1 MVYTKGKMKGQLT
14 TAEIRKLISAHN
26 KLSKITIPPKSKRD
40 DILKILKD
48 NGFSVNHERQRLEQI
63 KVQRKN
69 VDLEQ
74 AKEITKRKPRAK
86 PVPKPKPKPEP
97 LPKEDEVRPKEKVG
111 RPKVDPKKI
120 QVIKPKP
127 KEEKPKP
134 KKKVLA
140 IEDKPKQ
147 EKPKRN
153 FKVNSFERKKMLS
166 KLIDDTGGRMIKLHK
181 VIGIKSSDETPELVK
196 KKCKELKLK
205 FHPDKNN
212 EPDQDKFDLVQ
223 KVCRILLDT
232 QEIIKDKPKEEP
244 KVEKP
249 KKEPK
254 VDKDGIPQLKRF
266 DVIEYRTKGN
276 KKVMAFVSET
286 LSDNKYRMNHI
297 ILKDDG
303 SFSEDEKDTMD
314 LPDIQLSKSR
324 KFKFIGK
331 LDPDQEKV
339 IFEKEPDKAL
349 KKPTKKEIVV
359 AFKDII
365 TGFKEILQEV
375 ITTETPD
382 APEFKKEIKKLEAIE
397 DKLKKGSLSFPHGGQ
412 PRKQF
417 DLITRALDAYI
428 DLFQGDPDN
437 SDQINRAVEIAKE
450 LKIKYRFG
458 QKDPKK

>member
-1 MVYTKGKMKGQLT
+1 MVYSKGKMKGQLT

-48 NGFSVNHERQRLEQI
+48 NGFSVNHERQRLEQV
-63 KVQRKN
+63 KVQKKD

-86 PVPKPKPKPEP
+86 PVPKPKPKP

-120 QVIKPKP
+120 QVIVPKP

-153 FKVNSFERKKMLS
+153 FKVNRSERKKLLGQ
-166 KLIDDTGGRMIKLHK
+166 LIDDTGGRMINLHK
-181 VIGIKSSDETPELVK
+181 VLGIKSSDETPELVK

-232 QEIIKDKPKEEP
+232 QEIIQDKPKKDLDDADIKKMLREEL
-244 KVEKP
+244 
-249 KKEPK
+249 
-254 VDKDGIPQLKRF
+254 DKIQN
-266 DVIEYRTKGN
+266 KGL
-276 KKVMAFVSET
+276 M
-286 LSDNKYRMNHI
+286 
-297 ILKDDG
+297 G
-303 SFSEDEKDTMD
+303 SFG
-314 LPDIQLSKSR
+314 PFR
-324 KFKFIGK
+324 K
-331 LDPDQEKV
+331 
-339 IFEKEPDKAL
+339 L
-349 KKPTKKEIVV
+349 KKYPNQFNTNTSVGDEDLREDVKKSI
-359 AFKDII
+359 
-365 TGFKEILQEV
+365 
-375 ITTETPD
+375 
-382 APEFKKEIKKLEAIE
+382 KEIKSKLSKQLL
-397 DKLKKGSLSFPHGGQ
+397 DKLI
-412 PRKQF
+412 
-417 DLITRALDAYI
+417 IT
-428 DLFQGDPDN
+428 FTNSDN
-437 SDQINRAVEIAKE
+437 SDDFIRYDFESD
-450 LKIKYRFG
+450 KILEEGSR
-458 QKDPKK
+458 

>member
-127 KEEKPKP
+127 KP

-181 VIGIKSSDETPELVK
+181 VLGIKSSDETPELVK

-249 KKEPK
+249 KK
-254 VDKDGIPQLKRF
+254 
-266 DVIEYRTKGN
+266 
-276 KKVMAFVSET
+276 
-286 LSDNKYRMNHI
+286 
-297 ILKDDG
+297 
-303 SFSEDEKDTMD
+303 
-314 LPDIQLSKSR
+314 
-324 KFKFIGK
+324 
-331 LDPDQEKV
+331 
-339 IFEKEPDKAL
+339 
-349 KKPTKKEIVV
+349 
-359 AFKDII
+359 
-365 TGFKEILQEV
+365 
-375 ITTETPD
+375 
-382 APEFKKEIKKLEAIE
+382 
-397 DKLKKGSLSFPHGGQ
+397 
-412 PRKQF
+412 
-417 DLITRALDAYI
+417 
-428 DLFQGDPDN
+428 
-437 SDQINRAVEIAKE
+437 
-450 LKIKYRFG
+450 KI
-458 QKDPKK
+458 

>member
-1 MVYTKGKMKGQLT
+1 MKGQLT

-48 NGFSVNHERQRLEQI
+48 NGFSVNHERQRLEQV
-63 KVQRKN
+63 KVQKKD

-86 PVPKPKPKPEP
+86 PKP

-249 KKEPK
+249 KKEP
-254 VDKDGIPQLKRF
+254 
-266 DVIEYRTKGN
+266 
-276 KKVMAFVSET
+276 
-286 LSDNKYRMNHI
+286 
-297 ILKDDG
+297 
-303 SFSEDEKDTMD
+303 
-314 LPDIQLSKSR
+314 
-324 KFKFIGK
+324 
-331 LDPDQEKV
+331 
-339 IFEKEPDKAL
+339 DKAL

-365 TGFKEILQEV
+365 TGFKEILQELL
-375 ITTETPD
+375 TTEPPD
-382 APEFKKEIKKLEAIE
+382 APEFKRELKRLEVIE

-417 DLITRALDAYI
+417 DLINRALDAYI

-437 SDQINRAVEIAKE
+437 SDEINRAVEIAKE
-450 LKIKYRFG
+450 LKIKYRYG

>member
-86 PVPKPKPKPEP
+86 PVPKPKPKPKP
-97 LPKEDEVRPKEKVG
+97 QPKEDEVRPKEKVG

-120 QVIKPKP
+120 QVI
-127 KEEKPKP
+127 EPKP

-140 IEDKPKQ
+140 IEDKPKE

-153 FKVNSFERKKMLS
+153 FKINRSERKKLLGQ
-166 KLIDDTGGRMIKLHK
+166 LIDDTGGRMINLHK
-181 VIGIKSSDETPELVK
+181 VLGIKSSDETPELVK

-232 QEIIKDKPKEEP
+232 QEIGQEKPKVEKPKE
-244 KVEKP
+244 EKP

-254 VDKDGIPQLKRF
+254 VDKDGIPELKKD

-276 KKVMAFVSET
+276 KKVIAYVFTRFAKNIYV
-286 LSDNKYRMNHI
+286 MNHI

-303 SFSEDEKDTMD
+303 SFSEDEKDTMELAD
-314 LPDIQLSKSR
+314 LKLTKSR
-324 KFKFIGK
+324 KFEFIGR
-331 LDPDQEKV
+331 LDRDQEKV
-339 IFEKEPDKAL
+339 IFQKEPV
-349 KKPTKKEIVV
+349 KP
-359 AFKDII
+359 
-365 TGFKEILQEV
+365 
-375 ITTETPD
+375 
-382 APEFKKEIKKLEAIE
+382 
-397 DKLKKGSLSFPHGGQ
+397 
-412 PRKQF
+412 
-417 DLITRALDAYI
+417 
-428 DLFQGDPDN
+428 
-437 SDQINRAVEIAKE
+437 
-450 LKIKYRFG
+450 
-458 QKDPKK
+458 